1 MPLTDGPLTEGP
13 LTEGPQFD
21 VNTRP
26 FPLFPFTQASAEIT
40 GFADDVGLIQGQVA
54 NGGTTDDPTPTI
66 SGVLSRALAP
76 GETLR
81 IFNGTTFLG
90 NATVN
95 NILSLVTPDRLQANT
110 WSFTPTFAA
119 TAGTNYSITARV
131 ADTAGNLGTASA
143 ARTFRLDTT
152 KRVTLSSSSNK
163 NINDLWLTNGS
174 NPINYNKFIGLA
186 SDGFRVYDTGVNG
199 TNLPAYYP
207 INRDFKSVVVL
218 GFGNG
223 VGLNANLR
231 AGIDFKLKADLGSA
245 DLALNDSINWEW
257 TKNANNIILSSSYEK
272 SNSSLLVKGASLN
285 VDLTGRGDIDA
296 NVSLLYKLPSR
307 AWNGQP
313 IRSIKN
319 TSPLFQESFN
329 SKQPRSINLFNGAA
343 TINYSG
349 LNLDTASNAQLANG
363 VKSSANSALLG
374 VTLDIDNLIGKYVGL
389 PNGLNFSWSEK
400 FGALSASA
408 SLDLLNITL
417 GAKTSLAQEITAKLD
432 VITGSL
438 ILENGS
444 SINYKV
450 GDSII
455 LPLSTYDQNNDGK
468 LDLKFEYTKQGTLA
482 NKTDL
487 VLNTSAGAA
496 LFSGNV
502 SGNATIKLPFNL
514 KLSYS
519 KSYGFGPLASADW
532 PITSNTFNLFDK
544 SWAANSRRWFQPT
557 CSGLNPHL
565 KRPSGRIRSRWSC
578 SASNGMQ
585 SPITSSLHS
594 YRPPAIPKFALV
606 LTTSK
611 LFYSGKQCINLAL
624 A

>member
-1 MPLTDGPLTEGP
+1 MPTLTNMLLTEGP

-21 VNTRP
+21 FP
-26 FPLFPFTQASAEIT
+26 FTLPFTPPITLPFTQAIAEIT
-40 GFADDVGLIQGQVA
+40 GIADDVGLIQGQVA

-66 SGVLSRALAP
+66 SGALSRALTP
-76 GETLR
+76 GESLR
-81 IFNGTTFLG
+81 IFNGTTLLG

-95 NILSLVTPDRLQANT
+95 NIANT
-110 WSFTPTFAA
+110 WSFTPTFAG
-119 TAGTNYSITARV
+119 TAATNYSITARV
-131 ADTAGNLGTASA
+131 ADVFGILGTASA

-163 NINDLWLTNGS
+163 NINDLWLTNVS

-207 INRDFKSVVVL
+207 INRDFKSGVIF
-218 GFGNG
+218 GFGGG

-231 AGIDFKLKADLGSA
+231 AGIDLKLKADLGSA

-296 NVSLLYKLPSR
+296 NVSLLYKIPSSG
-307 AWNGQP
+307 WNGQP
-313 IRSIKN
+313 ILSIKN

-329 SKQPRSINLFNGAA
+329 SKQSRSINLFNGAA

-374 VTLDIDNLIGKYVGL
+374 ATLDIDNIIGKYVGL
-389 PNGLNFSWSEK
+389 PNGLNFSSSAK
-400 FGALSASA
+400 FGPLSASA

-417 GAKTSLAQEITAKLD
+417 GAKTSVAQEITAKVD

-444 SINYKV
+444 SVNYKV

-468 LDLKFEYTKQGTLA
+468 LDLKFEYTKLGTLA

-487 VLNTSAGAA
+487 LLNTSAGAA
-496 LFSGNV
+496 FFSGNV
-502 SGNATIKLPFNL
+502 SGNATINLLFKKKLTYN
-514 KLSYS
+514 

-544 SWAANSRRWFQPT
+544 SWAAIL
-557 CSGLNPHL
+557 GA
-565 KRPSGRIRSRWSC
+565 G
-578 SASNGMQ
+578 SNQ
-585 SPITSSLHS
+585 
-594 YRPPAIPKFALV
+594 LV
-606 LTTSK
+606 L
-611 LFYSGKQCINLAL
+611 A
-624 A
+624 